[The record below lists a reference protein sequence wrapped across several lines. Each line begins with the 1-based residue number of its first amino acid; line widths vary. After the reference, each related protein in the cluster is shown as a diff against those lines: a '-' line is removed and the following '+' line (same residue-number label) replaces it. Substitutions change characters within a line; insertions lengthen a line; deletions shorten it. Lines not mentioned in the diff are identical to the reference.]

1 MANII
6 MLYFRRLLLS
16 LFSMAMFF
24 TCTIAAAD
32 DDSKFIKFSK
42 QNLIDGRTIWIENCK
57 GCHAYGTADAPVP
70 MIAAQWKDRVI
81 KDKAVLYD
89 HAINGFF
96 GPEDTM
102 MPERGGNPELSDQ
115 EVRLAVD
122 YMLELA
128 QHYIEKVDK

>member
-1 MANII
+1 MAKLI
-6 MLYFRRLLLS
+6 MLYFRRLLHS
-16 LFSMAMFF
+16 LFFISLCLA
-24 TCTIAAAD
+24 TTIVAAD
-32 DDSKFIKFSK
+32 DDSQFIKFSR
-42 QNLIDGRTIWIENCK
+42 QNLIDGRFIWIENCK

-81 KDKAVLYD
+81 KDTAVLYD

-122 YMLELA
+122 YMLALA
-128 QHYIEKVDK
+128 QHYIEQADK